1 YFKADTDGAISLL
14 ADPRYTRA
22 WPGGVGDRKMGSNYA
37 PTIHVQREAASRGLQ
52 QVLWLY
58 GSDHQLTEVGTM
70 NIFMLWINDQGEKE
84 LVTPPLDGLI
94 LPGITRDSILR
105 LARQWNTF
113 KVKEEKFTMPQ
124 ILKLVKEERLLEL
137 FGCGTACVVSPVNRI
152 QYMGEDII
160 IPTVRQHN
168 PVFQQLK
175 TELTDIQY
183 GRKDHP
189 WAVVI
194 D

>member
-1 YFKADTDGAISLL
+1 ML

-37 PTIHVQREAASRGLQ
+37 PTIHVQREAASKGLQ

-58 GSDHQLTEVGTM
+58 GHDHQLTEVGTM
-70 NIFMLWINDQGEKE
+70 NIFMFWINDQGGGCLVELFFFIKKSKEKISVTSKYEILEKE

-105 LARQWNTF
+105 LARHWNTF

-124 ILKLVKEERLLEL
+124 IQKLVKEER
-137 FGCGTACVVSPVNRI
+137 VSI
-152 QYMGEDII
+152 EITYKATYCDG
-160 IPTVRQHN
+160 
-168 PVFQQLK
+168 
-175 TELTDIQY
+175 
-183 GRKDHP
+183 
-189 WAVVI
+189 
-194 D
+194 